1 MCSHFL
7 MVIYRPAN
15 LQQAHKPYSPP
26 RSTPYPEFQ
35 TFLCFVLHN
44 MDSQLGGSSS
54 QQPNVASSLQQPT
67 RSNNPLQGSFQQPSQ
82 LGNVQQPLPSQLGSV
97 QQPSQLGSLQQSS
110 QLGSLQ
116 QPGLTSNYVLQGS
129 LQQPSQ
135 LGSLQQPSH
144 LGSLKQPLQPTNQL
158 GALQQYSLTNRFS
171 PSPMQQLIKGDRSM
185 ITLSDENL
193 MVKQVLGTHAP
204 DGREVD
210 IRPLLYIV
218 EDILNRT
225 TLNPDGL
232 MITGTQAQVEY
243 LEDKSHQANFLV
255 LLDALSYIIDRI
267 SCQIQY
273 MKAFGG
279 SDAHQITLSIFH
291 LVSSFAWDT
300 KLVLVLA
307 GFALNYGEF
316 WLLAQIYSTNQLAKA
331 MAFLKQVPGIIE
343 HAGLLKPKFDA
354 LNDLIRVV
362 LEVTRIV
369 VEFKELPSTYITQ
382 EVPALSSAFAQVP
395 TAIYW
400 TIRSIVAC
408 AAQISS
414 FTSLGYEFVAST
426 TEAWELSTLTH
437 KLRTIRDHLKK
448 QLEICNQYIEEKRDA
463 EAFQMLVNLFE
474 MIHINNMKP
483 LRAII
488 YPRDDIQPLF
498 DGYAKKRVNIDVL
511 RRKNVL
517 LLISSLNISQDEL
530 SILEQIYNESRIH
543 STRLESQYELVWIP
557 LVDHSLPWTDR
568 MQKRFESLQS
578 SMPWYTVY
586 HPNLIG
592 KAVVRFIK
600 EKWHFRNKPILV
612 VLDPQGRVVSPN
624 AIHMMWIWGTNAFP
638 FTSAREETLWRDETW
653 RLELLINGIDPTIL
667 NWIKEG
673 KYIFLYGGDDTEWV
687 RKFTNRAR
695 AVASAADVSLELAYV
710 GKSSKREQVRR
721 VLATITVEKLGHCWQ
736 DLAMMWYFW
745 TRLESMLFSK
755 IQQGKAD
762 DHSDPMMQEI
772 KKLLSYDRDG
782 SWAVLCKGSFVVV
795 NGHGNS
801 ILPTLVDYDKW
812 KENVRLQGFDVAF
825 KNHHELLRGESYPCC
840 RFEFS
845 HFAGRIPEG
854 MRCPECHRSMEKYT
868 TYLCCHDEGTPNI
881 LYY

>member
-1 MCSHFL
+1 
-7 MVIYRPAN
+7 
-15 LQQAHKPYSPP
+15 
-26 RSTPYPEFQ
+26 
-35 TFLCFVLHN
+35 

-54 QQPNVASSLQQPT
+54 QQPT
-67 RSNNPLQGSFQQPSQ
+67 RSNNPLQGTFQQPSQ
-82 LGNVQQPLPSQLGSV
+82 LGNVPQPLPSQLGSV
-97 QQPSQLGSLQQSS
+97 QQPSQVPGSLQQSS

-116 QPGLTSNYVLQGS
+116 QPGLTTNVLQGS

-135 LGSLQQPSH
+135 LGSFQQPSGHLGSFQQPSHLGSLQQPSH
-144 LGSLKQPLQPTNQL
+144 LGSLQPTNPQL
-158 GALQQYSLTNRFS
+158 GALQQYGLTNRFS
-171 PSPMQQLIKGDRSM
+171 PSSMQQLIKGDRSM
-185 ITLSDENL
+185 ITLSDDNV

-218 EDILNRT
+218 EDILNRAS
-225 TLNPDGL
+225 LNPEGL

-243 LEDKSHQANFLV
+243 LEDKSHQTNFFLLV
-255 LLDALSYIIDRI
+255 DALSHIIDRI
-267 SCQIQY
+267 SCEIQY
-273 MKAFGG
+273 KAIGG
-279 SDAHQITLSIFH
+279 SDAHQTTLSIFH
-291 LVSSFAWDT
+291 LVSSFAWDA
-300 KLVLVLA
+300 KMVLA
-307 GFALNYGEF
+307 LAAFALNYGEF

-343 HAGLLKPKFDA
+343 HAGLLKPRFDA
-354 LNDLIRVV
+354 LSDLIRAV
-362 LEVTRIV
+362 LEVTRTV
-369 VEFKELPSTYITQ
+369 VEFKELPSAYITQ
-382 EVPALSSAFAQVP
+382 EVPALSSAFAQIP
-395 TAIYW
+395 TAVYW

-414 FTSLGYEFVAST
+414 FTSLGYEFVVST

-448 QLEICNQYIEEKRDA
+448 QLEICNQYIEEKRDV

-474 MIHINNMKP
+474 MIHIDNMKP
-483 LRAII
+483 LKAII

-530 SILEQIYNESRIH
+530 SILEQIYSESRVVQ
-543 STRLESQYELVWIP
+543 LESQYELVWIP
-557 LVDHSLPWTDR
+557 LVDRSLPWTDP
-568 MQKRFESLQS
+568 MQKHFESLQS

-624 AIHMMWIWGTNAFP
+624 AIHMMWIWGSNAFP
-638 FTSAREETLWRDETW
+638 FTSAREEALWRDETW
-653 RLELLINGIDPTIL
+653 RLELLTDGIDPTIL

-673 KYIFLYGGDDTEWV
+673 KYIFLYGGDDIEWI
-687 RKFTNRAR
+687 RKFTNTAR
-695 AVASAADVSLELAYV
+695 AVALAADVSLELAYV
-710 GKSSKREQVRR
+710 GKGSKREQVRR
-721 VLATITVEKLGHCWQ
+721 VLATIAVEKLGHCWQ
-736 DLAMMWYFW
+736 DLAMMWFFW

-762 DHSDPMMQEI
+762 DHGDPMMQGI

-782 SWAVLCKGSFVVV
+782 SWAVLCKGSSVVV

-801 ILPTLVDYDKW
+801 ILPTLNEFDKW

-825 KNHHELLRGESYPCC
+825 KNHHDLLRGETYPCC

-854 MRCPECHRSMEKYT
+854 MRCPECHNSMEKYT
-868 TYLCCHDEGTPNI
+868 TYLCCHDEASTPNI
-881 LYY
+881 LYS

>member
-1 MCSHFL
+1 
-7 MVIYRPAN
+7 
-15 LQQAHKPYSPP
+15 
-26 RSTPYPEFQ
+26 
-35 TFLCFVLHN
+35 
-44 MDSQLGGSSS
+44 MDTQLGGSSS

-67 RSNNPLQGSFQQPSQ
+67 RSNNPLQVPLQQPSQ

-116 QPGLTSNYVLQGS
+116 QPGLTTNVLQGS

-135 LGSLQQPSH
+135 LGSF
-144 LGSLKQPLQPTNQL
+144 QPTHQL
-158 GALQQYSLTNRFS
+158 GASQQRSLTNRFS
-171 PSPMQQLIKGDRSM
+171 PSSMQQLIKGDRSM
-185 ITLSDENL
+185 ITLSDDNV

-225 TLNPDGL
+225 TLNPEGL
-232 MITGTQAQVEY
+232 MIEGTQAQVEY
-243 LEDKSHQANFLV
+243 LEDKTNLANLLD

-267 SCQIQY
+267 SCEIQC
-273 MKAFGG
+273 KAFGG
-279 SDAHQITLSIFH
+279 LDAHQTTLSIFH
-291 LVSSFAWDT
+291 LVSSFAWDA
-300 KLVLVLA
+300 KLVLALA
-307 GFALNYGEF
+307 AFALNYGEF
-316 WLLAQIYSTNQLAKA
+316 WLLAQIYSTNQLARA
-331 MAFLKQVPGIIE
+331 MAFLRQVPGIIE
-343 HAGLLKPKFDA
+343 HAGLLKPRFDA
-354 LNDLIRVV
+354 LNDLIRAI
-362 LEVTRIV
+362 LEVTRSV

-382 EVPALSSAFAQVP
+382 EVPALSSALAQIP

-414 FTSLGYEFVAST
+414 FTSLGYEFVVST

-448 QLEICNQYIEEKRDA
+448 QLEICNQYIEEKRDV
-463 EAFQMLVNLFE
+463 EAFQMLVSLFE
-474 MIHINNMKP
+474 MIHIDNMKP

-488 YPRDDIQPLF
+488 YPRDDLQPLV
-498 DGYAKKRVNIDVL
+498 DGHSKKRVNIDVL

-517 LLISSLNISQDEL
+517 LLISSLDISQEEL

-543 STRLESQYELVWIP
+543 TTRLESQYELVWIP
-557 LVDHSLPWTDR
+557 LVDRSLQWTDP

-624 AIHMMWIWGTNAFP
+624 AIHMMWIWGSNAFP
-638 FTSAREETLWRDETW
+638 FTSAREEVLWRDETW
-653 RLELLINGIDPTIL
+653 RLELLIDGIDPTIL
-667 NWIKEG
+667 NWIQDG

-687 RKFTNRAR
+687 RKFTNTAR
-695 AVASAADVSLELAYV
+695 TVALAADVPLELAYV
-710 GKSSKREQVRR
+710 GKGSKREQVRR
-721 VLATITVEKLGHCWQ
+721 VLATIAVEKLGYSWQ
-736 DLAMMWYFW
+736 DLAMMWFFW

-762 DHSDPMMQEI
+762 DHVDPMMQEI

-782 SWAVLCKGSFVVV
+782 SWAVLCKGSSVVV

-801 ILPTLVDYDKW
+801 ILPTLVEFDKW

-825 KNHHELLRGESYPCC
+825 KNHHELLRGETYPCC

-854 MRCPECHRSMEKYT
+854 MKCPECHRNMEKYT
-868 TYLCCHDEGTPNI
+868 TYLCCHDEANTPNI
-881 LYY
+881 LYN